1 MTKPRLFV
9 NKCRSKMFE
18 AMHEKTDH
26 REDVKTETFQ
36 KNVMTAMYESNF
48 LKDKDDKAYM
58 ENVVMPGAVADTQR
72 FTEYAVTTERGGTG
86 RDGQNQTTSQALN
99 MMGASRRHGEGEEE
113 EDPLRHGG
121 RGGHN

>member
-48 LKDKDDKAYM
+48 QKDKDAKAYM
-58 ENVVMPGAVADTQR
+58 KNVVMPGDVADTQR
-72 FTEYAVTTERGGTG
+72 FTENAVTSERGG
-86 RDGQNQTTSQALN
+86 R
-99 MMGASRRHGEGEEE
+99 GEMVRTK
-113 EDPLRHGG
+113 PQVRP
-121 RGGHN
+121 